1 MKNRPNVF
9 VSTYEEGVEKVLQ
22 GNYAFL
28 MESTMLDYKVQRDCN
43 LTAVGGL
50 LDNKGY
56 GIGTPIGS
64 PWRDKLSLAI
74 LDLQEKGEL
83 FRHQQIPQ
91 LPMGSLP
98 ISSGEAFRERRH
110 CVRAS
115 SSPSSFPALRW
126 PGDSLRIGTQR
137 CDRFRVNFAILRHFH
152 TTFPRER
159 DVVGS
164 RNHSQTVWT

>member
-1 MKNRPNVF
+1 MKNRPTVF
-9 VSTYEEGVEKVLQ
+9 VSTYEEGVEKVLE

-74 LDLQEKGEL
+74 LDLQEKGKYCVFTFSHMFGRFEKS
-83 FRHQQIPQ
+83 FC
-91 LPMGSLP
+91 SV
-98 ISSGEAFRERRH
+98 RH
-110 CVRAS
+110 CDIMA
-115 SSPSSFPALRW
+115 
-126 PGDSLRIGTQR
+126 
-137 CDRFRVNFAILRHFH
+137 
-152 TTFPRER
+152 
-159 DVVGS
+159 
-164 RNHSQTVWT
+164 